1 MSKFSLWKPR
11 RTIRVG
17 WRVPVKVSARIARHS
32 RKGGTNQ
39 EEHPEV
45 VCSCFSGVYQQST
58 VQYLPWAEVGRVGRM
73 DERAYPCIDGEVT
86 WMGKEGRMKRCVRER
101 TRSARSRKVISKST
115 WVYVT

>member
-1 MSKFSLWKPR
+1 METEKDNPSWMES
-11 RTIRVG
+11 TSQS
-17 WRVPVKVSARIARHS
+17 VSANSKAFAQGWYQPGRTS
-32 RKGGTNQ
+32 RGCLQ
-39 EEHPEV
+39 L
-45 VCSCFSGVYQQST
+45 FSGVYQQST